1 MVLPRCGA
9 CAATDA
15 ETAAEA
21 EVGRIHCVFSGTNG
35 VRPLVSCVDLIDA
48 LSTLGVA
55 AGLGLIVGLQR
66 ERAASEHG
74 GVRTFTIIC
83 LLGAACALLVDTLGP
98 WLIGVGG
105 LGVIA
110 AIVVAN
116 LSARVRDGRA
126 TTEVAMML
134 MFVTG
139 VVVAAGR
146 IEIGVALGVA
156 LAVLLQ
162 AGRRLHT
169 LASKMGDQDVRA
181 GLMFLALTFVI
192 LPIVPDE
199 DMGPFDAINP
209 RLVWLLVVL
218 VVGISIGAY
227 VAHKVLGARL
237 GLLAT
242 GVFGGLISSTATT
255 MSAARRVRGRDQDAK
270 PSSIVAPIFIVI
282 AATAVVYGRVLVEMF
297 VAGPSFAT
305 QAWIPIVIMMGVA
318 AGTAGVTWIWAT
330 REKNGNDD
338 PPNPA
343 ELKSALAFAAVFTLV
358 LIGVAWANQRFGS
371 AGTYAAAAISGLT
384 DMDAIT
390 LTVSRMAHEES
401 TTAGTA
407 LRSILIA
414 GISNLVFKA
423 ALCWVLGGWRL
434 GWRVGAAFSV
444 QAAAAVALIL
454 FWPLE

>member
-1 MVLPRCGA
+1 M
-9 CAATDA
+9 
-15 ETAAEA
+15 
-21 EVGRIHCVFSGTNG
+21 
-35 VRPLVSCVDLIDA
+35 RPLVSYVDLMHA

-66 ERAASEHG
+66 ERAAAEHG

-83 LLGAACALLVDTLGP
+83 LLGAACALLVEEVGP
-98 WLIGVGG
+98 WLIAIGG

-139 VVVAAGR
+139 VVVAIGR

-162 AGRRLHT
+162 AGRRLHSF
-169 LASKMGDQDVRA
+169 ASKMGDQDVRA
-181 GLMFLALTFVI
+181 GLLFLALTFVI
-192 LPIVPDE
+192 LPIVPDRSI
-199 DMGPFDAINP
+199 GPFDAINP
-209 RLVWLLVVL
+209 RVLWLLVVL
-218 VVGISIGAY
+218 VVGISLGAY
-227 VAHKVLGARL
+227 VAHKVLGAKL

-242 GVFGGLISSTATT
+242 GAFGGLISSTATT
-255 MSAARRVRGRDQDAK
+255 ISAARRVRGKTEDGEKA
-270 PSSIVAPIFIVI
+270 SVVAPVFIVI

-297 VAGPSFAT
+297 VAGPTFAS
-305 QAWIPIVIMMGVA
+305 QAWIPIAIMMGVA
-318 AGTAGVTWIWAT
+318 AATAAATWAWAM
-330 REKNGNDD
+330 REQNGDD
-338 PPNPA
+338 EPPNPA
-343 ELKSALAFAAVFTLV
+343 ELKSALAFAVMFAVV

-390 LTVSRMAHEES
+390 LTVSRMASEES
-401 TTAGTA
+401 TSAGTA
-407 LRSILIA
+407 MRSILIA
-414 GISNLVFKA
+414 AISNLVFKA
-423 ALCWVLGGWRL
+423 TLCWVLGGRRF
-434 GWRVGAAFSV
+434 GWRVAVAFSA
-444 QAAAAVALIL
+444 QAAVALALIQ

>member
-1 MVLPRCGA
+1 M
-9 CAATDA
+9 
-15 ETAAEA
+15 
-21 EVGRIHCVFSGTNG
+21 
-35 VRPLVSCVDLIDA
+35 RPLVSWVDLMHA

-83 LLGAACALLVDTLGP
+83 LLGAACALLIEDVGP

-116 LSARVRDGRA
+116 LSSRVRDGRA

-139 VVVAAGR
+139 VVVAIGR
-146 IEIGVALGVA
+146 LEIGVALGVA

-162 AGRRLHT
+162 AGRRLHSF
-169 LASKMGDQDVRA
+169 ASKMGDQDVRA
-181 GLMFLALTFVI
+181 GLLFLALTFVI

-199 DMGPFDAINP
+199 DIGPFEAINP
-209 RLVWLLVVL
+209 RVLWLLVVL
-218 VVGISIGAY
+218 VVGISLGAY
-227 VAHKVLGARL
+227 VAHKVLGAKL

-242 GVFGGLISSTATT
+242 GAFGGLISSTATT
-255 MSAARRVRGRDQDAK
+255 ISAARRLRGKSADGEK
-270 PSSIVAPIFIVI
+270 TSVVAPVFIVI

-297 VAGPSFAT
+297 VAGPKFAS

-318 AGTAGVTWIWAT
+318 TATAAVTWFWAM
-330 REKNGNDD
+330 REQNGDD
-338 PPNPA
+338 EPPNPA
-343 ELKSALAFAAVFTLV
+343 ELKSALAFAAMFAVV

-371 AGTYAAAAISGLT
+371 AGTYVAAAISGLT

-390 LTVSRMAHEES
+390 LTVSRMAGGES
-401 TTAGTA
+401 TSAGTA
-407 LRSILIA
+407 MRSILIA
-414 GISNLVFKA
+414 AISNLVFKA
-423 ALCWVLGGWRL
+423 TLCWILGGRRL
-434 GWRVGAAFSV
+434 GWRVAAAFSV
-444 QAAAAVALIL
+444 QAGAAVALIL